1 MDRFE
6 DLRTFVRVSELSSVS
21 KAAAELQRAPSAV
34 SRRLSEL
41 EARLGSQLLT
51 RTTRQIVLTDAGE
64 RFLVRAQ
71 QILADLEE
79 AEECVGEDVQS
90 LTGTLRLTAPLSFGL
105 KHLTPAITGF
115 LKANPDLQIDMDL
128 NDQHRDLISN
138 RLDLAIRIGTLHDSS
153 LKSRLLAPIN
163 QIVAAAPSFWKEHGK
178 PAFAAELSRYPGLC
192 YSNLASPGRWS
203 YTDASGKP
211 GLVDIHS
218 IRMLANNGDVLLSSA
233 IDGLGIL
240 LEPTFLMND
249 AILNGSLEP
258 VLMDHHWGRHGLH
271 AVYPDTRFLPARTRA
286 FIDYLVNNF
295 GDTPLWDEC
304 LKP

>member
-71 QILADLEE
+71 QILSDLEE
-79 AEECVGEDVQS
+79 AEECVGDDVKS
-90 LTGTLRLTAPLSFGL
+90 LTGTLRLTTPLSFGL
-105 KHLTPAITGF
+105 KHLAPAITGF
-115 LKANPDLQIDMDL
+115 LKENPALQIDLDL
-128 NDQHRDLISN
+128 NDQYRDLISN
-138 RLDLAIRIGTLHDSS
+138 RLDLAIRIGTLNDSS
-153 LKSRLLAPIN
+153 LKSRQLAPIHH
-163 QIVAAAPSFWKEHGK
+163 IVAAAPSFWQEHGK
-178 PAFAAELSRYPGLC
+178 PENAEELGRYPGLC
-192 YSNLASPGRWS
+192 YANLANPGRWS
-203 YTDASGKP
+203 YTSPTGIQGTVEVKP
-211 GLVDIHS
+211 
-218 IRMLANNGDVLLSSA
+218 RMLANNGDVLLTSA

-258 VLMDHHWGRHGLH
+258 VLMDHHWGQHGLH

-286 FIDYLVNNF
+286 FIDYLVTCF
-295 GDTPLWDEC
+295 GDTPLWDKC
-304 LKP
+304 LET